1 MPGSGQMLARSVAL
15 AGAVL
20 ALGVVLAG
28 CVGGVPTPTPT
39 AADPSSSSSAGA
51 TPPPATPVINLN
63 GTAAQN
69 QAFFDQLNKKLIAK
83 GGDLG
88 GRSFIDNLVKAGYT
102 KAAMEVTPDRTVANN
117 QADNI
122 QFSILLNGTCLI
134 GSYGVAGYGSS
145 YGPILGTGHCLIGT
159 TRPINW

>member
-1 MPGSGQMLARSVAL
+1 VS
-15 AGAVL
+15 
-20 ALGVVLAG
+20 G
-28 CVGGVPTPTPT
+28 CVGGTPTPTPT
-39 AADPSSSSSAGA
+39 AGDPGASPSAAA
-51 TPPPATPVINLN
+51 TPPPAVINLN

-69 QAFFDQLNKKLIAK
+69 QAFFDQLNRKLIAK

-88 GRSFIDNLVKAGYT
+88 GRPFIDNLVRAGYT

-122 QFSILLNGTCLI
+122 QFSILLKGTCLI
-134 GSYGVAGYGSS
+134 GSYGVAGYGST
-145 YGPILGTGHCLIGT
+145 YGPILGTGHCLVGT